1 MTHTFG
7 NYEIIRYFLLWS
19 LYSRVLHY
27 QLHFL
32 FLDFYYLILFN
43 VSHGNYMIDSKN
55 IFISIKKYFCFRM
68 RGLALLAVVSVCM
81 GQKAARIG
89 PDGKPLL
96 NRPDLA
102 ECMKRKSS
110 FAHTRQ
116 ISFLSLHQF
125 NYQLSHSI
133 LMQVNHI

>member
-1 MTHTFG
+1 
-7 NYEIIRYFLLWS
+7 
-19 LYSRVLHY
+19 
-27 QLHFL
+27 
-32 FLDFYYLILFN
+32 
-43 VSHGNYMIDSKN
+43 MIDSKN

-116 ISFLSLHQF
+116 ISFLEINLIITFYF
-125 NYQLSHSI
+125 NAGKSHMKVGNHNYFLSWREPWHKFEVSYFHLVI
-133 LMQVNHI
+133 Q